1 MSDPR
6 TGLGGDFPVPRLRA
20 VRGRGGLVQG
30 ADGTFAVP
38 ITVSTAV
45 GDQPALLHL
54 TRGEAELLHAQLSR
68 ALSPPVRIPPPP
80 AAELEEPW

>member
-1 MSDPR
+1 M
-6 TGLGGDFPVPRLRA
+6 PRLRA